1 MVPASHFFN
10 NDTPKKHHLWEIWTK
25 NHKGLRERVHLSAGV
40 GRGAHQNGTEEQGKI
55 IKS

>member
-25 NHKGLRERVHLSAGV
+25 KHKGLRERVHLAAGV
-40 GRGAHQNGTEEQGKI
+40 GRGAHQNRTEEQGKI